1 MDDAKKLDDAA
12 LEDVLR
18 EIEALGEITDASR
31 ETYVKLET
39 IRQKIRYLKDE
50 DKKTAQDALEE
61 KQSAFDEI
69 LAEKKPDGADGFAF
83 KVYDAV
89 IDAAKKED
97 PSLLT
102 DAALEEVRKVMAQA
116 EKDIR
121 TRRTHGE
128 IGDILAKSKD
138 RYGKRAAFDEG
149 LVPADRRLFAR
160 GPGGRAQGLCDMD
173 SDEDLFSLSARGDS
187 EGPSGKGTG

>member
-1 MDDAKKLDDAA
+1 MDDAKKLDDAV

-69 LAEKKPDGADGFAF
+69 LAEKKQTARTVSLS

-116 EKDIR
+116 EKDIQDAAH
-121 TRRTHGE
+121 TGQ
-128 IGDILAKSKD
+128 IGDILAKAKT
-138 RYGKRAAFDEG
+138 
-149 LVPADRRLFAR
+149 
-160 GPGGRAQGLCDMD
+160 DMENALHSMKVSSRIA
-173 SDEDLFSLSARGDS
+173 SDNKLRVLQ
-187 EGPSGKGTG
+187 

>member
-1 MDDAKKLDDAA
+1 MASEQAYYALAAYARLASGNTHGLYDMDDAKKLDDAA

-69 LAEKKPDGADGFAF
+69 LAEKKQTARTVSLS

-116 EKDIR
+116 EKDIQDAAH
-121 TRRTHGE
+121 TGE
-128 IGDILAKSKD
+128 IGDILA
-138 RYGKRAAFDEG
+138 RAR
-149 LVPADRRLFAR
+149 PIWKTRCIR
-160 GPGGRAQGLCDMD
+160 
-173 SDEDLFSLSARGDS
+173 
-187 EGPSGKGTG
+187 

>member
-1 MDDAKKLDDAA
+1 MESEQAYYALAAYARVTSGNAHGLYDMDDAKKLDDAA

-69 LAEKKPDGADGFAF
+69 LAEKKQTARTVSLS

-116 EKDIR
+116 EKAFGAVNLR
-121 TRRTHGE
+121 TSTTAICITLE
-128 IGDILAKSKD
+128 
-138 RYGKRAAFDEG
+138 
-149 LVPADRRLFAR
+149 VPLLMPTAVWTQMEASFT
-160 GPGGRAQGLCDMD
+160 
-173 SDEDLFSLSARGDS
+173 LFSHRQLKKAILII
-187 EGPSGKGTG
+187 